1 MHLSV
6 SSTHVYFGL
15 HWNTLLF
22 SNCLSSC
29 PCFDA
34 DNNVNNQTRQNSAI
48 IFIRGARPNLW
59 IILTFLKKSKN
70 PSLNKQTSLQYCWLG
85 GADIKGG
92 GALGRRGGWQGG
104 VGRGGVNSGRIGLK
118 AAFFQFVIWWNAGVR
133 KNGEGYITEANWF
146 YIIWCPTSFPCK
158 QPSSSL
164 IWPTERETE
173 TERDRDRERE
183 NQILTEK
190 WDSARVSGVYALIS
204 GVYVLVYCCV
214 SVCWLFYQQSLFQG
228 RD

>member
-1 MHLSV
+1 MAEAAVHQQQLGLSLSLSLSLSEHFYSMHLSV
-6 SSTHVYFGL
+6 SSTHMYFGL

-104 VGRGGVNSGRIGLK
+104 VGRGGVNSGR
-118 AAFFQFVIWWNAGVR
+118 
-133 KNGEGYITEANWF
+133 
-146 YIIWCPTSFPCK
+146 
-158 QPSSSL
+158 SL
-164 IWPTERETE
+164 EL
-173 TERDRDRERE
+173 D
-183 NQILTEK
+183 
-190 WDSARVSGVYALIS
+190 
-204 GVYVLVYCCV
+204 
-214 SVCWLFYQQSLFQG
+214 
-228 RD
+228 